1 MTATVIGGSFSSA
14 FHRIRSG
21 CLTIVI
27 IQHPAQTL
35 SAPDCALLAFLQAR
49 RNDQAIFQSLV
60 VAFAMVMRHEFGDG
74 FRSELSP
81 NRIIRSRQDSL
92 IVRTNLSACAFKF
105 GDRGGSFTD

>member
-35 SAPDCALLAFLQAR
+35 SAPDCALLAFLQAG

-60 VAFAMVMRHEFGDG
+60 VAFAMVQ
-74 FRSELSP
+74 LSNTTP
-81 NRIIRSRQDSL
+81 ILPTSVKSAIRGIHGTAGQCGCMPVS
-92 IVRTNLSACAFKF
+92 
-105 GDRGGSFTD
+105 